1 MIFMSQSGITD
12 RTRERDWDEWYHEH
26 LRIMTT
32 VPGVF
37 SAQRFK
43 TETSGYSPS
52 LAMYGVAS
60 ADVFKGEYYLSVRGM
75 GEWQPLIDRQW
86 YRRNLFDGLARAPHI
101 GDDQILL
108 VADRGSPDVELAPL
122 AITWLAVAGI
132 DRSTPYRGIAVADK
146 AAAKAAPEN
155 VAIYKP
161 ASKRY
166 INTKEENPA

>member
-12 RTRERDWDEWYHEH
+12 RTRERDWDDWYLEH
-26 LRIMTT
+26 LRIMAT

-43 TETSGYSPS
+43 TETPGHSPS

-86 YRRNLFDGLARAPHI
+86 YKRNLFDGLVRAPNVD
-101 GDDQILL
+101 DDQILFI
-108 VADRGSPDVELAPL
+108 ADGDAPDAALAAL
-122 AITWLAVAGI
+122 NMTWLAVAGI
-132 DRSTPYRGIAVADK
+132 DRSTPYRGISV
-146 AAAKAAPEN
+146 AAKNAIANVPGN

-161 ASKRY
+161 ASRRHL
-166 INTKEENPA
+166 NTKEEHNK